1 MAEGPAAKHRP
12 ERVACECPTPPKFGA
27 GTGVFLKNSCG
38 SLPTIGEPKK
48 RAKLRATDQCCGKGN
63 PRRLCGYA
71 AGDPGRTEF
80 GRTSVG
86 RPPIRH
92 PTLKLSSYDER
103 RVVPK
108 NLCKKP
114 PFRSPAHV
122 NAELRRVPIVR
133 T

>member
-1 MAEGPAAKHRP
+1 MADGPAAKHRP
-12 ERVACECPTPPKFGA
+12 ERVA
-27 GTGVFLKNSCG
+27 GVPDAAKIRRRDRRFLKNSCG

-114 PFRSPAHV
+114 LSDLPRM
-122 NAELRRVPIVR
+122 
-133 T
+133 

>member
-1 MAEGPAAKHRP
+1 MRVPDAAKIR
-12 ERVACECPTPPKFGA
+12 RRDRR
-27 GTGVFLKNSCG
+27 FLKNSCG

-133 T
+133 TTVDDHHRDQWR